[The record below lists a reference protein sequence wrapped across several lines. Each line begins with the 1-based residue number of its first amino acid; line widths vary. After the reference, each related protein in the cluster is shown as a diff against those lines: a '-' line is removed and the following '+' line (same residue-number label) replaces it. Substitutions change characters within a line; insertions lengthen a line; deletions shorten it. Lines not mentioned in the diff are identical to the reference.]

1 MFLAMSAEILTQLFL
16 GETQNTWLDEILRQ
30 QVAEVAASEPALTP
44 SGCLLTD
51 MGDFLVRAT
60 NILSRL
66 ANGVVH
72 GQHIKI
78 YTKEKVREMR
88 EDHDLSELSSL
99 EYMDK
104 KHTSL
109 KFATVDRPLSCSILT
124 P

>member
-1 MFLAMSAEILTQLFL
+1 MSFAMSAEILTQLFL
-16 GETQNTWLDEILRQ
+16 GETQNTWLNEILRQ

-78 YTKEKVREMR
+78 YAKEKVREMR
-88 EDHDLSELSSL
+88 EDHDLSELSLL

-109 KFATVDRPLSCSILT
+109 KFATVDRPLS
-124 P
+124 